1 MTKCTIRYTPYKD
14 TIHEICY
21 GEIVKEDSDE
31 MIIHPSEDSIKSVLF
46 DKNRMTVRVCSNSNI
61 REGEIHGYKKW
72 ESKFE
77 LQIQIKERNT
87 IDSLNED
94 EYFINVN
101 GFVDKSYSHVN
112 EHYVKVSV
120 NNIVFTIEY
129 LDKKISVNSNS
140 NKINIEVSNDELGM
154 DGTFVNIGIDEP
166 IEDFNIFNNI
176 RDSGVKDYGYLSE
189 IDT

>member
-14 TIHEICY
+14 TINKICY
-21 GEIVKEDSDE
+21 GEIVKENSDQ
-31 MIIHPSEDSIKSVLF
+31 MIIHPSEDGIKSVLL
-46 DKNRMTVRVCSNSNI
+46 DKNRMAVRVCSNSNI
-61 REGEIHGYKKW
+61 SEGEIHGYKKW
-72 ESKFE
+72 ESDFE

-101 GFVDKSYSHVN
+101 GFVDKSYCHIN
-112 EHYVKVSV
+112 EHYVRVSV

-154 DGTFVNIGIDEP
+154 DGTFVNVGIDEP

-176 RDSGVKDYGYLSE
+176 RDGGVKDYGYMSE